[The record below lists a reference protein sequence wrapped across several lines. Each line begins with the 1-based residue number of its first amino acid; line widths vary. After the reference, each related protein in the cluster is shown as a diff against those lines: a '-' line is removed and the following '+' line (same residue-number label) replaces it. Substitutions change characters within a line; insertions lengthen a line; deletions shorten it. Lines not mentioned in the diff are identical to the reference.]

1 MSDTQVRWRPIDFW
15 PGGTRVTIDAGGTR
29 SSFRVGESLVATVDD
44 TTKQMAIV
52 RNGTLVKTFPVSL
65 GKPEWET
72 PNGTYYVLEKFAD
85 IVMDS
90 STFGLRVDAPE
101 GYRIDVKDA
110 ARLSNAGIFVHGAP
124 GSTAAQGARN
134 VTDGGL
140 YTQNDGAQDWQI

>member
-1 MSDTQVRWRPIDFW
+1 MPPSFNPVNGSQVGVAKPIVINFQRPIADRPIAESAIHISSTPAVPGKFYWMSDTQVRWRPIDFW

-72 PNGTYYVLEKFAD
+72 PNGTYYVR
-85 IVMDS
+85 S
-90 STFGLRVDAPE
+90 SPT
-101 GYRIDVKDA
+101 
-110 ARLSNAGIFVHGAP
+110 S
-124 GSTAAQGARN
+124 
-134 VTDGGL
+134 
-140 YTQNDGAQDWQI
+140 